1 MGLLVAWMEHN
12 NAGLSIAQ
20 VSWGLST
27 ELEKRNFRS
36 DRWRETSLYQSKG
49 ASEVLADKLAFKLN
63 TYITQSREGE
73 RK

>member
-1 MGLLVAWMEHN
+1 MGLLVACMEYN

-20 VSWGLST
+20 VPWRLST

-36 DRWRETSLYQSKG
+36 DRWRESLLYQSKG
-49 ASEVLADKLAFKLN
+49 ASEILADKLAFKLN
-63 TYITQSREGE
+63 IYITQSREGE